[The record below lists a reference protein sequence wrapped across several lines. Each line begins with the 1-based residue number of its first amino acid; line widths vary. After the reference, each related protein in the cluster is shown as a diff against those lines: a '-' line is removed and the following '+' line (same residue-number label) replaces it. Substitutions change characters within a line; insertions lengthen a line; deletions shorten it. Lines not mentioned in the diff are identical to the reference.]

1 MTKISYSPYL
11 YFVKVFEKNSNIFR
25 LLSEGVSEGILVVN
39 KDKVIVAAN
48 GSAHEMFG
56 YEKTSLIGKNLN
68 LLIPTEYRKAHDG
81 HVKQFLAK
89 SSKRR
94 MGNGLNL
101 RGLKKCGESFP
112 LEVGLNPFELY
123 GNTYIMALIIDIT
136 ERRQHEEKIKA
147 MNEELESKIKLRTKE
162 LEESVSELR
171 AEIKLRKEAEE
182 RAKEALER
190 EKELNELKTKF
201 LSLVSHEFKTPLSTI
216 LTSTTLLSKYK
227 ETEQQPKRDK
237 HLNTIR
243 NKVKY
248 LDGIL
253 NDFLSVERLES
264 GKVKYNLTDFPL
276 SKLVNQV
283 VYDANM
289 LLKKGQHIRYPDNID
304 GIELQFDEKI
314 LELVIANLLHNA
326 IKYSPENTS
335 IEIEISEKKKK
346 LLIKVTDHG
355 MGIPEEDQKFIFDR
369 YFRAANALLTQGTG
383 IGLNIAKRHME
394 NLGGTITFE
403 SKENKGTEFVVHI
416 PR

>member
-1 MTKISYSPYL
+1 MTKISYSTYL
-11 YFVKVFEKNSNIFR
+11 YFVKVFEKDSNIFR

-39 KDKVIVAAN
+39 KDKIIVAAN

-56 YEKTSLIGKNLN
+56 YESDALIGKHLN
-68 LLIPTEYRKAHDG
+68 LLIPSEYHKAHDG
-81 HVKQFLAK
+81 HVKQFLNK
-89 SSKRR
+89 SEKRR
-94 MGNGLNL
+94 MGHGLNL
-101 RGLKKCGESFP
+101 QGLKSSGYSFP

-123 GNTYIMALIIDIT
+123 GHTYIMALIIDIT
-136 ERRQHEEKIKA
+136 ERKEHEQKIKA

-162 LEESVSELR
+162 LEETVIELR
-171 AEIKLRKEAEE
+171 EEVKLRKEAEE
-182 RAKEALER
+182 RTKEALER

-243 NKVKY
+243 SKVKY

-264 GKVKYNLTDFPL
+264 GKVKYNLSEFPL

-289 LLKKGQHIRYPDNID
+289 LLKKGQQIQYPENID

-314 LELVIANLLHNA
+314 LELVLSNLLHNA
-326 IKYSPENTS
+326 IKYSPENSS
-335 IEIEISEKKKK
+335 IEIEISDKRKK
-346 LLIKVTDHG
+346 LLIKVKDNG

-394 NLGGTITFE
+394 NMGGTITFE
-403 SKENKGTEFVVHI
+403 SREGKGTEFMVHI
-416 PR
+416 PQ